1 MSELH
6 ELSATTIAERIADG
20 SLRAADV
27 TDAFLRRIET
37 HDPQLHCFLE
47 YFADRAR
54 QRAEAIDRD
63 RQAGRQPGPL
73 GGVPVALKDNLL
85 LAEHVASCSSRILE
99 GFRAPYSATVVERL
113 EQQGAVLLGRTNMDE
128 FGMGSSTEHSAFGP
142 THNPWALDRVPGGSS
157 GGSAA
162 AVAAGLCPLA
172 LGSDTGGSVRQ
183 PAAMCGIAGLK
194 PTYGLLS
201 RRGLVA
207 YASSLDCV
215 GVLAR
220 SCEDLALSLSV
231 AGRDPGDATSRDRP
245 TDVTRNTADG
255 TDLSNLRIGLPR
267 QCLDAGIDTAVKA
280 VVDDALGVLQQLG
293 AQLVPIELP
302 HLEHA
307 VSAYYLIA
315 AAEASSNLA
324 RYDGVRF
331 GRGAQ
336 SSSLEALYTNSRSAG
351 FGGEVQLRILLG
363 TFALQ
368 HGYHDEMYGQAT
380 RCRQL
385 LRGDFRRAFESCDVI
400 ASPTSPVPAFA
411 LGSRTA
417 DPVAMYLCDAL
428 TVPTSLAGLPG
439 LSLPCG
445 FAHEASADGDAT
457 AQIQL
462 PVGLQ
467 LTAPAWQELTLLQI
481 GERFEQQTQWHQ
493 QRPELRQ

>member
-1 MSELH
+1 MSGLH
-6 ELSATTIAERIADG
+6 ELPATTIATQVADG

-27 TDAFLRRIET
+27 TDAFLQRIEA

-47 YFADRAR
+47 SFTDRAR
-54 QRAEAIDRD
+54 QRAERIDRD
-63 RQAGRQPGPL
+63 RQAGHQPGPL
-73 GGVPVALKDNLL
+73 AGVPVAIKDNLL
-85 LAEHVASCSSRILE
+85 LADHVDSCSSRILSD
-99 GFRAPYSATVVERL
+99 FRAPYSATVVERL
-113 EQQGAVLLGRTNMDE
+113 EQQGAIVLGRTNMDE

-142 THNPWALDRVPGGSS
+142 THNPWAPDRVPGGSS

-162 AVAAGLCPLA
+162 AVAADLCPLA

-215 GVLAR
+215 GLLAR
-220 SCEDLALSLSV
+220 TCSDLALGLSL

-245 TDVTRNTADG
+245 AEAATDAARFADPAR
-255 TDLSNLRIGLPR
+255 LRIGLPR
-267 QCLDAGIDTAVKA
+267 QCLDAGIDDEVKT
-280 VVDDALGVLQQLG
+280 VVDEALGVLQELG
-293 AQLVPIELP
+293 AELVPIELP
-302 HLEHA
+302 HLQHA
-307 VSAYYLIA
+307 ISAYYLIA

-331 GRGAQ
+331 GVGAQ
-336 SSSLEALYTNSRSAG
+336 GSSLEALYTNSRSAG
-351 FGGEVQLRILLG
+351 FGDEVQLRILLG

-368 HGYHDEMYGQAT
+368 HGYQDEMYGQAT

-385 LRGDFRRAFESCDVI
+385 LRGDFARAFESCDVI

-411 LGSRTA
+411 IGSRTA

-445 FAHEASADGDAT
+445 FVDDDAT
-457 AQIQL
+457 RL

-467 LTAPAWQELTLLQI
+467 LTAPAWQEAALLQI
-481 GERFEQQTQWHQ
+481 GERFEQQTDWHQ
-493 QRPELRQ
+493 QRPELDS